1 MFKTSKSRPLRRPTG
16 LLLDLEDEH
25 EGNIEN
31 DEEYWNIP
39 RNIDRS
45 SGSD

>member
-1 MFKTSKSRPLRRPTG
+1 MFETSKSRPLRRPTG